1 MKEAHLSLRD
11 AQDFIDSLPD
21 DVRPTWFPTLYINV
35 TKYKEYDPETQ
46 ITPIDVE
53 GTRLELAKVISVI
66 GPCEKIYSED
76 QFIVR
81 KEVGGVH
88 FQWSANRQ
96 VVCKRRVT
104 GVRVVPER
112 TVEDVE
118 WDCETISFKGLYADN

>member
-1 MKEAHLSLRD
+1 MVNTENDLRA

-21 DVRPTWFPTLYINV
+21 GVKPTWFPSIYINV
-35 TKYKEYDPETQ
+35 TKYKDYDSDTQ
-46 ITPIDVE
+46 TTPIDVE
-53 GTRLELAKVISVI
+53 ATRLELAKVIAVI
-66 GPCEKIYSED
+66 GPCKKAYTDD
-76 QFIVR
+76 QFTVS

-96 VVCKRRVT
+96 VVCNRRVT

-118 WDCETISFKGLYADN
+118 WDCETISFKGIAADN